1 MRYNTT
7 MITVTCHTC
16 GTEFQKPMAWA
27 KRVSQHFCSRSCGGK
42 ERAKALRHHAHKAN
56 AARTPEGMA
65 SWRRSMTGANNPAWK
80 GGATYFRK
88 HGNYKPIK
96 YVRCPA
102 DLMPMARADGYVMEH
117 RLVVARMAGYCL
129 TRTEVVHH
137 VDHDPQ
143 NNAGDNLELWP
154 DNRSHKAFEHGR
166 IVPGAACRWSPR
178 DSAPRSSRRG
188 NQSSSLASPSPVPSS
203 TTT

>member
-1 MRYNTT
+1 MIATT
-7 MITVTCHTC
+7 CADC
-16 GTEFQKPMAWA
+16 GKAIKVFPRTL
-27 KRVSQHFCSRSCGGK
+27 KRVKAPTCSRQCSGK
-42 ERAKALRHHAHKAN
+42 MRGREWAVHGHKGRAAWTA
-56 AARTPEGMA
+56 ESEA
-65 SWRRSMTGANNPAWK
+65 SYRSKMTGPNNPAWK

-154 DNRSHKAFEHGR
+154 DNRSHKAAEHGR
-166 IVPGAACRWSPR
+166 IVPGAACRWFPR
-178 DSAPRSSRRG
+178 DSAPR
-188 NQSSSLASPSPVPSS
+188 
-203 TTT
+203 